1 MVPSFPCAVILR
13 HLWAP
18 GFRRRPNDRRS
29 SKMKPLP
36 QAAETRR
43 SLSRGFST
51 VEVVL
56 SLTVILVLA
65 AIASPV
71 VVKALRTYQLSD
83 KATRLAG
90 LIKLTRF
97 EAIRTNTKVK
107 AGFQQVG
114 GQWTVWKDSIANGA
128 IDGNEVRE
136 VFGGSADLLAA
147 APNPAAIAATI
158 GGGGTLN
165 LSVVSGTTGFIT
177 FDARG
182 ACDFPGA
189 PVVYVFYLAARR
201 MRKPV
206 IEQCW

>member
-1 MVPSFPCAVILR
+1 
-13 HLWAP
+13 
-18 GFRRRPNDRRS
+18 
-29 SKMKPLP
+29 MKPLP

-189 PVVYVFYLAARR
+189 PVVYVFYLGSATDAQAGYRAVLVMPSGTTQVWTSSAAGDWQRTS
-201 MRKPV
+201 
-206 IEQCW
+206 